1 MIEVNGSA
9 IACHATITHPDSLTL
24 LHFHGNGE
32 TIADYVDGDFHQFYQ
47 LGVNVVFVEYRGYG
61 RSTGQP
67 QLSAMLGDGECVVRQ
82 LGLAFDRVVAFGRSM
97 GSLYAIE
104 LASRHPELAGLVIES
119 GIADPAERFLKYADL
134 SEAGCC
140 EADVRR
146 AVAEQFDHQKKM
158 AAFTNPVLI
167 LHAENDQ
174 LIPISHAERNH
185 SWSGSTNRRLIRFPY
200 GNHNT
205 IMPFNAA
212 EYFQGLRDFLEAID
226 RTE

>member
-1 MIEVNGSA
+1 M
-9 IACHATITHPDSLTL
+9 
-24 LHFHGNGE
+24 
-32 TIADYVDGDFHQFYQ
+32 VDE
-47 LGVNVVFVEYRGYG
+47 L
-61 RSTGQP
+61 
-67 QLSAMLGDGECVVRQ
+67 AA
-82 LGLAFDRVVAFGRSM
+82 GLAPGRAAGVELPGGLS
-97 GSLYAIE
+97 GRAIG
-104 LASRHPELAGLVIES
+104 RPELAGLVIES